1 MFNYG
6 IHADL
11 FGGDDLFSPPSKAP
25 PSTLSKPAP
34 AKKTMAAAPLEDDLF
49 TSKPSGGKKTKTED
63 SLFDK
68 PPEDIF
74 AGSGSSSKAKS
85 SAGDDIFA
93 PSKGGREDSKK
104 PDDIFADAPP
114 KK

>member
-25 PSTLSKPAP
+25 PSTSSKPAP
-34 AKKTMAAAPLEDDLF
+34 AKKTTVAGPLEDNLF
-49 TSKPSGGKKTKTED
+49 TSKPSGDKKTKTED

-68 PPEDIF
+68 PPENMF
-74 AGSGSSSKAKS
+74 AGSGSSPKAKI

-93 PSKGGREDSKK
+93 PSKGGGEDS
-104 PDDIFADAPP
+104 
-114 KK
+114 